1 MMYLLETKW
10 ALEQRRDEL
19 IKAIARAGEDYIET
33 VRRQR
38 ELDEIMSKLLEYD

>member
-19 IKAIARAGEDYIET
+19 VKAIKRAGEDYVDT
-33 VRRQR
+33 LRRQR
-38 ELDEIMSKLLEYD
+38 ELDEILQKLGEND